1 MWIKASGKSLKNFS
15 KEEIY
20 VDVNLKSNVTNKIR
34 NELKLRPSIET
45 SMHSILDYKYVI
57 HLHSVRHIAYS
68 SSNYYSNNKFQSKF
82 IFRVPYHKPGQPLAN
97 QIKKIIKME
106 TSPKKFIFFILN
118 NHGILIGL
126 NTISEFDN
134 VLNLM
139 PIKLKINSNYQRNSK
154 IINSKKYINCSDKF
168 ESVPK
173 FEKQEIH
180 YIEKSVRFCPDN
192 IVFIDHIIPLLNKND
207 NIDLY
212 DNNLIYIK
220 NFGFYSLRKTNKIID
235 EQIQFYFDV
244 ISLVGNLADLN
255 VLSDNET
262 NEIVNWESE
271 KYRKKL
277 ITKSK

>member
-1 MWIKASGKSLKNFS
+1 M
-15 KEEIY
+15 
-20 VDVNLKSNVTNKIR
+20 
-34 NELKLRPSIET
+34 
-45 SMHSILDYKYVI
+45 
-57 HLHSVRHIAYS
+57 
-68 SSNYYSNNKFQSKF
+68 
-82 IFRVPYHKPGQPLAN
+82 
-97 QIKKIIKME
+97 
-106 TSPKKFIFFILN
+106 
-118 NHGILIGL
+118 
-126 NTISEFDN
+126 
-134 VLNLM
+134 
-139 PIKLKINSNYQRNSK
+139 
-154 IINSKKYINCSDKF
+154 
-168 ESVPK
+168 
-173 FEKQEIH
+173 
-180 YIEKSVRFCPDN
+180 PDN